1 MQPPATPMDEHT
13 RLETLRSLKLLDT
26 SPSER
31 FDRLTRI
38 ARRMFG
44 VPVSLVSLVDDNRQW
59 FKSRQGLDATE
70 TPRDISFC
78 GHAILGD
85 DIFIVADATKDNRF
99 DDNPLVTDN
108 PNIRFYAGV
117 PLRVSN
123 GSKIG
128 TLCIIDEQPREFS
141 EEDLEL
147 LRDLAEMAQQEI
159 AAVQLSNMDELTLI
173 SNRRGFVALAQ
184 HAIETSKR
192 KKYPASLLYLD
203 LDKFKQIN
211 DNFGHA
217 EGDKALVAFA
227 KLIRNTFRDSDVFAR
242 LGGDEFVVLLTD
254 MTVENVEDVLSRF
267 DSAVNHYNQ
276 QVQRGYDL
284 CYSVGIAAF
293 DPEKHATVEDLLAEA
308 DTLMYQHKKH
318 TAGSRWPEIRGRIP
332 IKRPI
337 NQ

>member
-1 MQPPATPMDEHT
+1 MQPPATPQDEHT

-78 GHAILGD
+78 GHAILGE
-85 DIFIVADATKDNRF
+85 DIFIVPDATKDNRF
-99 DDNPLVTDN
+99 VDNPLVTDD

-159 AAVQLSNMDELTLI
+159 AAVQLSSMDELTLI
-173 SNRRGFVALAQ
+173 SNRRGFIALAQ
-184 HAIETSKR
+184 HALKVSKR
-192 KKYPASLLYLD
+192 KKYPASLVYLD
-203 LDKFKQIN
+203 LNKFKPIN

-227 KLIRNTFRDSDVFAR
+227 ELIRSNFRDSDIFAR

-254 MTVENVEDVLSRF
+254 TPVENVEDVLIRF

-276 QVQRGYDL
+276 QAQRGYDV
-284 CYSVGIAAF
+284 CYSIGIAAF
-293 DPEKHATVEDLLAEA
+293 DPERHASVEDLLAEA
-308 DTLMYQHKKH
+308 DTLMYQHKKQ
-318 TAGSRWPEIRGRIP
+318 TAGSR
-332 IKRPI
+332 
-337 NQ
+337 

>member
-1 MQPPATPMDEHT
+1 MQTPATPHDEHT

-85 DIFIVADATKDNRF
+85 DIFIVPDATKDNRF
-99 DDNPLVTDN
+99 LDNPLVTDN

-159 AAVQLSNMDELTLI
+159 AAVQLSSMDELTLI
-173 SNRRGFVALAQ
+173 SNRRGFIALAQ
-184 HAIETSKR
+184 HAIKISKR
-192 KKYPASLLYLD
+192 KQYPASLVFLD

-227 KLIRNTFRDSDVFAR
+227 ELIRSNFRDSDVFAR

-254 MTVENVEDVLSRF
+254 TPVEKVEDVLNRF
-267 DSAVNHYNQ
+267 DTAVNHYNQ
-276 QVQRGYDL
+276 QAQRGYDL

-293 DPEKHATVEDLLAEA
+293 DPDRHASVEDLLAEA
-308 DTLMYQHKKH
+308 DTLMYQHKKQS
-318 TAGSRWPEIRGRIP
+318 AGSR
-332 IKRPI
+332 
-337 NQ
+337 

>member
-1 MQPPATPMDEHT
+1 MQPPATPHDEHT

-44 VPVSLVSLVDDNRQW
+44 VPISLVSLVDDNRQW

-85 DIFIVADATKDNRF
+85 DIFIVPDATKDNRF
-99 DDNPLVTDN
+99 VDNPLVTDN

-128 TLCIIDEQPREFS
+128 TLCIIDEKPREFS

-184 HAIETSKR
+184 HAIEISKR
-192 KKYPASLLYLD
+192 KKYPTSLVYLD
-203 LDKFKQIN
+203 MNKFKQIN

-227 KLIRNTFRDSDVFAR
+227 ELIRSNFRDSDVFAR
-242 LGGDEFVVLLTD
+242 LGGDEFAVLLTD
-254 MTVENVEDVLSRF
+254 TPVGKVEDVLTRF

-276 QVQRGYDL
+276 QAQRGYDL

-293 DPEKHATVEDLLAEA
+293 DPERHSSVEDLLAEA
-308 DTLMYQHKKH
+308 DTLMYQHKKQ
-318 TAGSRWPEIRGRIP
+318 TAGSR
-332 IKRPI
+332 
-337 NQ
+337 

>member
-1 MQPPATPMDEHT
+1 MQPPAKPRDERT

-44 VPVSLVSLVDDNRQW
+44 VPVSLVSLIDDNRQW

-85 DIFIVADATKDNRF
+85 DIFIVPDATKDNRF
-99 DDNPLVTDN
+99 IDNPLVTDE

-159 AAVQLSNMDELTLI
+159 AAVQLSSMDELTLI
-173 SNRRGFVALAQ
+173 SNRRGFIALAQ
-184 HAIETSKR
+184 HAIEISKR
-192 KKYPASLLYLD
+192 KKYPASLVYLD

-227 KLIRNTFRDSDVFAR
+227 ELIRSNFRDSDVFAR
-242 LGGDEFVVLLTD
+242 LGGDEFVVLFTD
-254 MTVENVEDVLSRF
+254 TPVENVEDVLSRF
-267 DSAVNHYNQ
+267 DSAVNHYNK
-276 QVQRGYDL
+276 QVKRGYDL

-293 DPEKHATVEDLLAEA
+293 DPEKHASVEDFLAEA
-308 DTLMYQHKKH
+308 DTLMYQHKKQ
-318 TAGSRWPEIRGRIP
+318 TAESR
-332 IKRPI
+332 
-337 NQ
+337 

>member
-1 MQPPATPMDEHT
+1 MQPPATPHDEHT

-44 VPVSLVSLVDDNRQW
+44 VPISLVSLVDDNRQW

-85 DIFIVADATKDNRF
+85 DIFIVPDATKDNRF
-99 DDNPLVTDN
+99 VDNPLVTDN

-128 TLCIIDEQPREFS
+128 TLCIIDEKPREFS

-184 HAIETSKR
+184 HAIEISKR
-192 KKYPASLLYLD
+192 KKYPTSLVYLD
-203 LDKFKQIN
+203 MNKFKQIN

-227 KLIRNTFRDSDVFAR
+227 ELIRSNFRDSDVFAR
-242 LGGDEFVVLLTD
+242 LGGDEFAVLLTD
-254 MTVENVEDVLSRF
+254 TPVGKVEDVLTRF
-267 DSAVNHYNQ
+267 DSAVNNYNQ
-276 QVQRGYDL
+276 QAQRGYDL

-293 DPEKHATVEDLLAEA
+293 DPERHSSVEDLLAEA
-308 DTLMYQHKKH
+308 DTLMYQHKKQ
-318 TAGSRWPEIRGRIP
+318 TAGSR
-332 IKRPI
+332 
-337 NQ
+337 

>member
-1 MQPPATPMDEHT
+1 MQPPATPRDEHT

-85 DIFIVADATKDNRF
+85 DIFIVPDATKDNRF
-99 DDNPLVTDN
+99 VDNPLVTDD

-159 AAVQLSNMDELTLI
+159 AAVQLSSMDELTLI
-173 SNRRGFVALAQ
+173 SNRRGFIALAQ
-184 HAIETSKR
+184 HALKVSKR
-192 KKYPASLLYLD
+192 KKYPASLVYLD
-203 LDKFKQIN
+203 LNKFKPIN

-227 KLIRNTFRDSDVFAR
+227 ELIRSNFRDSDVLAR

-254 MTVENVEDVLSRF
+254 TPVENVEDVLSRF

-276 QVQRGYDL
+276 QAQRGYDV
-284 CYSVGIAAF
+284 CYSIGIAAF
-293 DPEKHATVEDLLAEA
+293 DPERHSSVEDLLAEA
-308 DTLMYQHKKH
+308 DTLMYQHKKQ
-318 TAGSRWPEIRGRIP
+318 TAGSR
-332 IKRPI
+332 
-337 NQ
+337 

>member
-1 MQPPATPMDEHT
+1 MQPPATPRDERT

-44 VPVSLVSLVDDNRQW
+44 VPISLVSLVDDNRQW

-78 GHAILGD
+78 GHAILDD
-85 DIFIVADATKDNRF
+85 DIFIVPDATKDNRF
-99 DDNPLVTDN
+99 VDNPLVTDN

-128 TLCIIDEQPREFS
+128 TLCIIDEKPREFS

-147 LRDLAEMAQQEI
+147 LRDLAEMVQQEI

-184 HAIETSKR
+184 HAIEISKR
-192 KKYPASLLYLD
+192 KKYPASLVYLD
-203 LDKFKQIN
+203 MNKFKQIN

-227 KLIRNTFRDSDVFAR
+227 ELMRNNFRDSDVFAR
-242 LGGDEFVVLLTD
+242 LGGDEFAVLLTD
-254 MTVENVEDVLSRF
+254 TSVENVEDVLTRF
-267 DSAVNHYNQ
+267 DSAVNHDNQ
-276 QVQRGYDL
+276 QAQRGYDL

-293 DPEKHATVEDLLAEA
+293 DPERHSSVEDLLAEA
-308 DTLMYQHKKH
+308 DTLMYQHKKQ
-318 TAGSRWPEIRGRIP
+318 AAESR
-332 IKRPI
+332 
-337 NQ
+337 

>member
-1 MQPPATPMDEHT
+1 MQPPATPHDEHT

-44 VPVSLVSLVDDNRQW
+44 VPISLVSLVDDNRQW

-85 DIFIVADATKDNRF
+85 DIFIVPDATKDNRF
-99 DDNPLVTDN
+99 VDNPLVTDN

-128 TLCIIDEQPREFS
+128 TLCIIDEKPREFS

-173 SNRRGFVALAQ
+173 SNRRGFIALAQ
-184 HAIETSKR
+184 HAIEISKR
-192 KKYPASLLYLD
+192 KEYPTSLVYLD
-203 LDKFKQIN
+203 LNKFKQIN
-211 DNFGHA
+211 DTFGHA

-227 KLIRNTFRDSDVFAR
+227 ELIRNNFRDSDVFAR

-254 MTVENVEDVLSRF
+254 TPVGNVEDVLARF

-276 QVQRGYDL
+276 QVKRGYDL

-293 DPEKHATVEDLLAEA
+293 DPERHTSVEELLSDA
-308 DTLMYQHKKH
+308 DTLMYQHKKQS
-318 TAGSRWPEIRGRIP
+318 AGSI
-332 IKRPI
+332 
-337 NQ
+337 

>member
-1 MQPPATPMDEHT
+1 MQPPATPRDERT

-44 VPVSLVSLVDDNRQW
+44 VPISLVSLVDDNRQW

-78 GHAILGD
+78 GHAILDD
-85 DIFIVADATKDNRF
+85 DIFIVPDATKDNRF
-99 DDNPLVTDN
+99 VDNPLVTDN

-128 TLCIIDEQPREFS
+128 TLCIIDEKPREFS

-147 LRDLAEMAQQEI
+147 LRDLAEMVQQEI

-184 HAIETSKR
+184 HAIEISKR
-192 KKYPASLLYLD
+192 KKYPASLVYLD
-203 LDKFKQIN
+203 MNKFKQIN

-227 KLIRNTFRDSDVFAR
+227 ELMRNNFRDSDVFAR
-242 LGGDEFVVLLTD
+242 LGGDEFAVLLTD
-254 MTVENVEDVLSRF
+254 TSVENVEDVLTRF
-267 DSAVNHYNQ
+267 DSAVNHDNQ
-276 QVQRGYDL
+276 QAQRGYDL
-284 CYSVGIAAF
+284 CYSVGIATF
-293 DPEKHATVEDLLAEA
+293 DPERHSSIQDLLAEA
-308 DTLMYQHKKH
+308 DTLMYQHKKQA
-318 TAGSRWPEIRGRIP
+318 AGSR
-332 IKRPI
+332 
-337 NQ
+337 

>member
-1 MQPPATPMDEHT
+1 MQPPAKPRDERT

-85 DIFIVADATKDNRF
+85 DIFIVPDATKDNRF
-99 DDNPLVTDN
+99 VDNPLVTDD

-117 PLRVSN
+117 PLVVSN

-128 TLCIIDEQPREFS
+128 TLCIIDEKPREFS

-147 LRDLAEMAQQEI
+147 LRDLAM
-159 AAVQLSNMDELTLI
+159 
-173 SNRRGFVALAQ
+173 
-184 HAIETSKR
+184 
-192 KKYPASLLYLD
+192 
-203 LDKFKQIN
+203 
-211 DNFGHA
+211 
-217 EGDKALVAFA
+217 
-227 KLIRNTFRDSDVFAR
+227 
-242 LGGDEFVVLLTD
+242 GGE
-254 MTVENVEDVLSRF
+254 
-267 DSAVNHYNQ
+267 
-276 QVQRGYDL
+276 
-284 CYSVGIAAF
+284 
-293 DPEKHATVEDLLAEA
+293 
-308 DTLMYQHKKH
+308 
-318 TAGSRWPEIRGRIP
+318 
-332 IKRPI
+332 
-337 NQ
+337 